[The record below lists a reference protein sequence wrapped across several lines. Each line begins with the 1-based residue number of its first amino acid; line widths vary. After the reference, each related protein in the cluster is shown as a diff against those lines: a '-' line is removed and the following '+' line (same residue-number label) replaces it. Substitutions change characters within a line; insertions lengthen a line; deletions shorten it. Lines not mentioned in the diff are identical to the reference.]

1 MIIAKYIRSFLD
13 ERRRVILPGFGN
25 LEVKMPDK
33 AILPRGNR
41 IDPPGLSVRFDA
53 GFSKDDGEL
62 AAAIAEGEELDIEEA
77 SQRVLELVDAIKF
90 ALDKGEKYSVPDVGT
105 FIKDEDGRI
114 RFKADPAWIV
124 APDLYG
130 LESMDLLELEEL
142 SEEGAPVKESEP
154 VSRKEPEPVSRK
166 EPEPVSRT
174 EPNVTPLASQPT
186 PPKAK
191 KWRVVWLVALALIVI
206 LAVLIVIPT
215 SENENNKGRWNIF
228 NKRQDREEVNEENAA
243 DGQQENE
250 AGGEISEPKIEV
262 PQSNVEQSTPAEES
276 TPVEETSKYFIIAG
290 SFNKLKNA
298 SDMQD
303 NLKER
308 GFQAEVMITEN
319 RMYRVSVASFATK
332 EEAEKR
338 LSQITREPGLQ
349 SCWLLSN

>member
-25 LEVKMPDK
+25 LEVKIPEK
-33 AILPRGNR
+33 AITPRGNR
-41 IDPPGLSVRFDA
+41 IDPPGLSVWFDA
-53 GFSKDDGEL
+53 GFSKDNGEL
-62 AAAIAEGEELDIEEA
+62 AAAIAEGEELDLEEA
-77 SQRVLELVDAIKF
+77 SQRVLELVDAVKF
-90 ALDKGEKYSVPDVGT
+90 ALDKGENYSVPEVGT
-105 FIKDEDGRI
+105 FIKDADGRI

-142 SEEGAPVKESEP
+142 SEEEETVRKPEP

-166 EPEPVSRT
+166 ET
-174 EPNVTPLASQPT
+174 GVTPLASPSSQ
-186 PPKAK
+186 PKAR
-191 KWRVVWLVALALIVI
+191 KWRVVWMVALALIII

-215 SENENNKGRWNIF
+215 SENGNDKERWKIF
-228 NKRQDREEVNEENAA
+228 NKRQDREVVKEENAA
-243 DGQQENE
+243 PGQQESGT
-250 AGGEISEPKIEV
+250 GGEVTQPETGIEV
-262 PQSNVEQSTPAEES
+262 PESNVEQPTPAEE
-276 TPVEETSKYFIIAG
+276 TAPAEETSKYFIIAG
-290 SFNKLKNA
+290 SFTKLRNA

-303 NLKER
+303 KLKER

-332 EEAEKR
+332 EEAEMR
-338 LSQITREPGLQ
+338 LAQITREPGLQ

>member
-25 LEVKMPDK
+25 LEVKMPEK
-33 AILPRGNR
+33 AITPGGNR

-62 AAAIAEGEELDIEEA
+62 AAAIADGEELDLEEA

-90 ALDKGEKYSVPDVGT
+90 ALDKGERYSVPDVGN

-142 SEEGAPVKESEP
+142 SVEEEPVKEPESI
-154 VSRKEPEPVSRK
+154 SRKEPEPISRK
-166 EPEPVSRT
+166 EPG
-174 EPNVTPLASQPT
+174 VTPLASPPSQ
-186 PPKAK
+186 PKAK
-191 KWRVVWLVALALIVI
+191 KWRVVWLVALALIII
-206 LAVLIVIPT
+206 LAVLIVVPT
-215 SENENNKGRWNIF
+215 SENGNDKGRWNIF
-228 NKRQDREEVNEENAA
+228 NKRQDSEVVKEEGAA
-243 DGQQENE
+243 TGPQENE
-250 AGGEISEPKIEV
+250 TGGEITEPETEIEV
-262 PQSNVEQSTPAEES
+262 PQSDVERSTPAGEA
-276 TPVEETSKYFIIAG
+276 TPVEETGKYFIIAG
-290 SFNKLKNA
+290 SFKKLRNA

-332 EEAEKR
+332 EEAEKK
-338 LSQITREPGLQ
+338 LSEITGEPGLQ

>member
-25 LEVKMPDK
+25 LEVKMPEK
-33 AILPRGNR
+33 AITPGGNR

-62 AAAIAEGEELDIEEA
+62 AEAIAAGEELELDEA
-77 SQRVLELVDAIKF
+77 RQRVLELVDAIKF
-90 ALDKGEKYSVPDVGT
+90 ALDKGENYSVPDVGT

-130 LESMDLLELEEL
+130 LESMELLELVDLEE
-142 SEEGAPVKESEP
+142 EEEPVKEPVKASEP
-154 VSRKEPEPVSRK
+154 VT
-166 EPEPVSRT
+166 RT
-174 EPNVTPLASQPT
+174 ETKITPLAS
-186 PPKAK
+186 PPDRPKTK
-191 KWRVVWLVALALIVI
+191 RWRVVWLVALALIIV

-215 SENENNKGRWNIF
+215 SENGNDNGRWNIF
-228 NKRQDREEVNEENAA
+228 KKRQDREMVNEENAGP
-243 DGQQENE
+243 GQQENGT
-250 AGGEISEPKIEV
+250 GGEVTEPETEIEV
-262 PQSNVEQSTPAEES
+262 PESNVEQP
-276 TPVEETSKYFIIAG
+276 TPVEETTPAEEASKYFIIAG
-290 SFNKLKNA
+290 SFTKLRNA

-303 NLKER
+303 KLKER

-338 LSQITREPGLQ
+338 LAQITREPGLQ

>member
-25 LEVKMPDK
+25 LEVKMPEK
-33 AILPRGNR
+33 AITPRGNR

-62 AAAIAEGEELDIEEA
+62 AAAIAEGEELNIDEA

-90 ALDKGEKYSVPDVGT
+90 ALDKGENYSVPDVGT

-114 RFKADPAWIV
+114 RFKADPTWIV

-130 LESMDLLELEEL
+130 LESMELLELVDS
-142 SEEGAPVKESEP
+142 SEEEEP
-154 VSRKEPEPVSRK
+154 VKEPEPVT
-166 EPEPVSRT
+166 RT
-174 EPNVTPLASQPT
+174 ETKVTPLASPPAQP
-186 PPKAK
+186 KSR
-191 KWRVVWLVALALIVI
+191 KWRVVWLVALALIII
-206 LAVLIVIPT
+206 LAVLIVIP
-215 SENENNKGRWNIF
+215 SPENGNGNGRWNIF
-228 NKRQDREEVNEENAA
+228 NKRQDREVVNEENA
-243 DGQQENE
+243 DTGQQESE
-250 AGGEISEPKIEV
+250 TGGEVKAPETKIEV
-262 PQSNVEQSTPAEES
+262 PESNVEQPKPTPAEEA
-276 TPVEETSKYFIIAG
+276 TPAEETSKYFIIAG
-290 SFNKLKNA
+290 SFTKLRNA

-303 NLKER
+303 MLKAR
-308 GFQAEVMITEN
+308 GYQAEVMITEN

-332 EEAEKR
+332 EEAERR